1 MRGPAWRVACFA
13 WLLAGGCAA
22 NTASLRDT
30 RPCPSDLALDVSERL
45 VDARRHP
52 PWDLKQ
58 YQKLRWP
65 AEHGDPMSPAFFV
78 DAQAAIARVLELEA
92 QQPKLI
98 PAGFRADVRA
108 RPRDPWLRLRMARCE
123 LHAQHA
129 RRRASYDAALALLF
143 GAPQNEVEPLLLEST
158 RDGRGKKGARCG
170 AGQECPQ
177 GQFCSAGEC
186 ASPQALA
193 VSFVAP
199 PEIEI
204 EDQLTRAIMRGYYS
218 RHGEAVVKTD
228 WLYWWAATRLHRCG
242 EEVCTFAERESQNE
256 VRLVEWDLRDG
267 GTRKALSELP
277 PEERRLHQLRQRCF
291 DGTGVSTTAEC
302 LELCEQRHAGDVDCR
317 AHCYQSCE

>member
-1 MRGPAWRVACFA
+1 ARAAGGAARRGVRHRAGAPRRGVPRQPRARLFVSADGAESFSLGVALQQAAAVSLQAGAAVPHHHGDRRAGDYLPAGDDDGRGRAVRPRRAVGARVRGPAWRVACFA

-129 RRRASYDAALALLF
+129 RRRAS
-143 GAPQNEVEPLLLEST
+143 
-158 RDGRGKKGARCG
+158 
-170 AGQECPQ
+170 
-177 GQFCSAGEC
+177 
-186 ASPQALA
+186 
-193 VSFVAP
+193 
-199 PEIEI
+199 
-204 EDQLTRAIMRGYYS
+204 
-218 RHGEAVVKTD
+218 
-228 WLYWWAATRLHRCG
+228 
-242 EEVCTFAERESQNE
+242 
-256 VRLVEWDLRDG
+256 
-267 GTRKALSELP
+267 
-277 PEERRLHQLRQRCF
+277 
-291 DGTGVSTTAEC
+291 
-302 LELCEQRHAGDVDCR
+302 
-317 AHCYQSCE
+317 